1 MQKLQPEMAK
11 IKEKYTDPQEQM
23 KAQQELFRKHNYNP
37 LSGCLVLFIQLPI
50 FMALYRA
57 LMVDVELRQASMFGS
72 AFRFC
77 SNLAAPDMLL
87 DWTSWAPQFITSGYG
102 MFGLGP
108 YFNLLPMATIA
119 LFLIQQKILMPPPAD
134 DQARM
139 QQRVMTF
146 MMLFM
151 GLMFFKVAAG
161 LCIYFIASS
170 LWGLAERQFMPK
182 ELVDQELVQEEAN
195 NWKSNQNKK
204 TPRHRPE
211 DDEPMNVL
219 KSWGD
224 ALKNIGKPKEDD
236 TPKDAPRRRR
246 DRKKK

>member
-1 MQKLQPEMAK
+1 
-11 IKEKYTDPQEQM
+11 
-23 KAQQELFRKHNYNP
+23 
-37 LSGCLVLFIQLPI
+37 
-50 FMALYRA
+50 
-57 LMVDVELRQASMFGS
+57 
-72 AFRFC
+72 
-77 SNLAAPDMLL
+77 
-87 DWTSWAPQFITSGYG
+87 
-102 MFGLGP
+102 
-108 YFNLLPMATIA
+108 
-119 LFLIQQKILMPPPAD
+119 
-134 DQARM
+134 M

-204 TPRHRPE
+204 APRHRPE

-236 TPKDAPRRRR
+236 TPKDALRRRR